1 MVEKKHFTVNKKIHF
16 ITLKLL
22 TPKLLP
28 SISRSS
34 YKNPKEIRGFPDGSL
49 GNESTCNVGDL
60 GSIPGLGRS
69 PGRGHGNSFQ
79 YSCLE
84 NPHGQR
90 SLAGYSP
97 WGCKES
103 DMTERLSTHTNGI
116 IVLPSYSFRFLLR
129 YTILSWNL
137 PKNSQI
143 QFLFSR
149 FYIWEN
155 SLVVQWLRLGA
166 FTAVAQVQS
175 LVGELRSHKLCG
187 MAKKK
192 RKVKIGSM

>member
-1 MVEKKHFTVNKKIHF
+1 MEKKNFTVNKKIHF
-16 ITLKLL
+16 ITVKLL

-28 SISRSS
+28 SISGSS

-49 GNESTCNVGDL
+49 GNESTYNVGDL

-69 PGRGHGNSFQ
+69 PGGGHGNSFQ

-97 WGCKES
+97 WGWKES
-103 DMTERLSTHTNGI
+103 DTTERLSTQTNGI
-116 IVLPSYSFRFLLR
+116 IVLPSKSFRFLLR

-143 QFLFSR
+143 QFFFLIRS
-149 FYIWEN
+149 
-155 SLVVQWLRLGA
+155 
-166 FTAVAQVQS
+166 VAQSCQTLCNPMNCSMPGLPVHQT
-175 LVGELRSHKLCG
+175 LEELNIIALKYYVGFCHK
-187 MAKKK
+187 
-192 RKVKIGSM
+192 